1 MSHIGKKRKSA
12 QKPPKR
18 RSWTG
23 KKSRVYLRTTVSD
36 YIVSKNP
43 IKCNSFLK
51 YLQNKG
57 EKYCFLTLVE
67 ENNC

>member
-1 MSHIGKKRKSA
+1 MSHIGKKRII
-12 QKPPKR
+12 R
-18 RSWTG
+18 FGNTETG
-23 KKSRVYLRTTVSD
+23 KKSRVYLRTAVSK

-57 EKYCFLTLVE
+57 EKYCILMNE
-67 ENNC
+67 